1 MANLD
6 QIMDFIADKTVLP
19 FAYVRTVAYSS
30 LNSGWEPTHN
40 GFAVFTIEPS
50 NTSNAYANIQDVTD
64 DINDLCKLAST
75 GGVTNSVTVPVIKG
89 HTYKIRTS
97 TSNIQAD
104 ARCYCRY
111 YQIFI

>member
-6 QIMDFIADKTVLP
+6 QIMDYVADKRNAP
-19 FAYVRTVAYSS
+19 FEYVRTVPYSTLS
-30 LNSGWEPTHN
+30 TGWPSTNN

-64 DINDLCKLAST
+64 DLSDVCKVAST
-75 GGVTNSVTVPVIKG
+75 GGIANSCTIPIIKG

-104 ARCYCRY
+104 TRCYCRY
-111 YQIFI
+111 YKIF